1 MNIAMNWATFE
12 WIAAVITAVSVY
24 LAAREHIWNWPTAIV
39 SVAMYAIVYL
49 HSGFYSDAG
58 LQVVYFVLS
67 IYGWYEWLHGGAG
80 HTELHVS
87 RASRKV
93 WLWCAIIGIAFWWLD
108 ASVAKHLN
116 GVAFPYIDAATTTV
130 SLIAQW
136 MMTRK
141 ILENWVL
148 WIVVNLVY
156 VPMLLVKHL
165 VPTAILYTVLLL
177 LAVKGLV
184 DWHKSYKNAP
194 EIPEPVPA

>member
-1 MNIAMNWATFE
+1 MNWAAFE
-12 WIAAVITAVSVY
+12 WTAAAITAVSVY

-39 SVAMYAIVYL
+39 SVAMYAIVYV

-67 IYGWYEWLHGGAG
+67 IYGWYEWLHGGTG
-80 HTELHVS
+80 HGELHVS
-87 RASRKV
+87 RASRRV
-93 WLWCAIIGIAFWWLD
+93 WLLCAAIGVAFWWLD
-108 ASVAKHLN
+108 ASVARRFN

-130 SLIAQW
+130 SLVAQW

-148 WIVVNLVY
+148 WIVVNAVY

-165 VPTAILYTVLLL
+165 LPTAILYTVLLL

-184 DWHKSYKNAP
+184 DWNKSHRNAP
-194 EIPEPVPA
+194 QLAEPVAA